1 MNKARKRLEKISER
15 RVCRVLDQPRSTQR
29 YLVYTRNDEKPLVQ
43 RMLTLV
49 RRHPRYG
56 YRRIWALL
64 RGDGFRVNVKRVY
77 RLWRKEGLKVPR
89 KQHKRRRLGHSGNGC
104 VRHRAEHIN
113 HVWCYDFVSDQT
125 VDGRT
130 LKFLTLEDEY
140 TRECLAIEVER
151 SITSREVIQTLR
163 YVFEVRGAPQHIR
176 SDNGPEF
183 IAKAL
188 QQWLSECH
196 VQTLYIEPGAPWQN
210 GFNESFNGKLRD
222 ELLNGEL
229 FTGLQEAKVVT
240 EDYRLE
246 YNHRRP
252 HSSLGYRTPAEFA
265 AGCGLAVAEAALG
278 APPPTPPGAQP
289 LDPGFLPSAER
300 GEPVL
305 EIEVPTL
312 IAAGT

>member
-1 MNKARKRLEKISER
+1 MSKTRKRLEEDLGRPACSER
-15 RVCRVLDQPRSTQR
+15 RACKVLGQPRSTQR
-29 YLVYTRNDEKPLVQ
+29 YAVREHDDERPLVQ
-43 RMLTLV
+43 LMLALA

-64 RGDGFRVNVKRVY
+64 RRDGFRVNRKRVY
-77 RLWRKEGLKVPR
+77 RLWRKEGLKVPT
-89 KQHKRRRLGHSGNGC
+89 KQRKRRRLGHSGNGC
-104 VRHRAEHIN
+104 VRHRAERIN

-130 LKFLTLEDEY
+130 VKFLTVEDEY

-151 SITSREVIQTLR
+151 SITSREVIETLR
-163 YVFEVRGAPQHIR
+163 YLFEVRGAPEHIR

-188 QQWLSECH
+188 RAWLAESG
-196 VQTLYIEPGAPWQN
+196 VKTLYIEPGSPWQN

-229 FTGLQEAKVVT
+229 FTSLQEAKVVT
-240 EDYRLE
+240 EDWRLG

-252 HSSLGYRTPAEFA
+252 HSSLGYETPAAYA
-265 AGCGLAVAEAALG
+265 AKVRGLPASA
-278 APPPTPPGAQP
+278 TPIGTGSAT
-289 LDPGFLPSAER
+289 LRLPQRAGDE
-300 GEPVL
+300 EKKQ
-305 EIEVPTL
+305 VPTL
-312 IAAGT
+312 ITTGT

>member
-1 MNKARKRLEKISER
+1 MNRTRKGLEKISER
-15 RVCRVLDQPRSTQR
+15 RACKVLGQARSTQR
-29 YLVYTRNDEKPLVQ
+29 YAVRERDDEKPLVQ
-43 RMLTLV
+43 LMLALA

-64 RGDGFRVNVKRVY
+64 RRDGFRVNRKRVY

-89 KQHKRRRLGHSGNGC
+89 KQRKRRRLGHSGNGC
-104 VRHRAEHIN
+104 MRHGAERIN

-130 LKFLTLEDEY
+130 VKFLTIEDEY

-151 SITSREVIQTLR
+151 SITSREVIETLR

-188 QQWLSECH
+188 RRWLAESG
-196 VQTLYIEPGAPWQN
+196 VKTLYIEPGAPWQN

-229 FTGLQEAKVVT
+229 FTNLQEAKVVT

-252 HSSLGYRTPAEFA
+252 HSSLGYETPAAFA
-265 AGCGLAVAEAALG
+265 ATVVGRTREVGKASA
-278 APPPTPPGAQP
+278 TPVGTGSAT
-289 LDPGFLPSAER
+289 LRLPQQAMDEKQQRSPA
-300 GEPVL
+300 
-305 EIEVPTL
+305 L